1 MKNEDENISALQGLG
16 PRSQEMLSR
25 AGIKSVD
32 QLKELGSLKAYMLA
46 KASNPNVSLN
56 LLWALEGALTG
67 VSWKEI
73 ARNHRTSFILAIE
86 EYEKKFPQ

>member
-46 KASNPNVSLN
+46 KASNESKSTLGIRRRFDWRFV
-56 LLWALEGALTG
+56 EGNSQKSPYQFYPCNRR
-67 VSWKEI
+67 V
-73 ARNHRTSFILAIE
+73 
-86 EYEKKFPQ
+86 